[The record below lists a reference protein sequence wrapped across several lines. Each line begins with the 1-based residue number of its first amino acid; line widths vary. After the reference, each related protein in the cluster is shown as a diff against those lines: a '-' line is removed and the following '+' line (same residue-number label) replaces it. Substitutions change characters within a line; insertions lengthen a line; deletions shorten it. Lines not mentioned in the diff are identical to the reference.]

1 MMRFVGLPSRGV
13 SEVLL
18 RILVADESQPAAA
31 ARLRTRTSQK
41 CSMRQRTDCT
51 AKRGRETGAKRIW
64 FGERIHMIILC
75 KSELILKISPDNSY
89 LCYRPAQG
97 VPVLL
102 HLHHVHQGPL
112 GRREDPRG
120 VRPRVQGSP
129 GRGICEWSHILVET
143 LATMGLF
150 TFFRRDVSST
160 ER

>member
-1 MMRFVGLPSRGV
+1 M
-13 SEVLL
+13 LL

-31 ARLRTRTSQK
+31 ARPRP
-41 CSMRQRTDCT
+41 T
-51 AKRGRETGAKRIW
+51 ADTNFAEVLNAAKNGLHGKEGGGRRAQSVSGL
-64 FGERIHMIILC
+64 GNERINMIILC
-75 KSELILKISPDNSY
+75 KSELIWKISLDNSY